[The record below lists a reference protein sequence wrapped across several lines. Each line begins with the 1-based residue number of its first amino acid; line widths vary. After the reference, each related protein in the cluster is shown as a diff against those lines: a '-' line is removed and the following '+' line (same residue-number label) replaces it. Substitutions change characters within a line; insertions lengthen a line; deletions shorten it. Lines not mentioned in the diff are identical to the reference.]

1 MVWLL
6 VDQAT
11 KAFCESFGVGTVIAG
26 PFFGVFD
33 LALVHNTGA
42 AWGMFGDMTLV
53 LAVLSL
59 VVCVAAALYLF
70 LFVPDS
76 SALCAVGLSL
86 VVAGGIGNAIDRFA
100 NMYVIDFIRP
110 VCHRLPGVQR
120 RRHRGHVRLRALHR
134 VASRR
139 LAQER
144 RGRLTM
150 GRSVCNVAGR
160 EHEGMRL
167 DAFCAELGLYASRS
181 AAAKAVGEGSVLVNG
196 SVSQKIAGCLLR
208 VTPSYASFLTTR

>member
-1 MVWLL
+1 MAGRDSQTAHARRRNAAIFASIVVVWLL

-11 KAFCESFGVGTVIAG
+11 KAFCESFDVGTVIAG

-110 VCHRLPGVQR
+110 VFIDFPVF
-120 RRHRGHVRLRALHR
+120 
-134 VASRR
+134 
-139 LAQER
+139 
-144 RGRLTM
+144 
-150 GRSVCNVAGR
+150 NVADIGVTCGCVLFIVSLLVDWR
-160 EHEGMRL
+160 RN
-167 DAFCAELGLYASRS
+167 
-181 AAAKAVGEGSVLVNG
+181 GE
-196 SVSQKIAGCLLR
+196 AD
-208 VTPSYASFLTTR
+208 